1 MNNNSRNILLGKLII
16 LASISNLKLNP
27 QIGKIVAFDDL
38 GDLFVRLQN
47 GNIIKVI
54 PDIDTFIL
62 LE

>member
-27 QIGKIVAFDDL
+27 QIGKIVAIDDL

-47 GNIIKVI
+47 
-54 PDIDTFIL
+54 
-62 LE
+62 